1 MSVSAGVAV
10 VAAAILAFGAAIG
23 FLLFLLAVAVV
34 AALLTLNALLVLLTL
49 TGIIASLLTAALLAA
64 LTALLVL
71 LALADILLLLTAI
84 LLDASSVGIALL
96 TAPLVTLLGLPAAIL
111 TGTALLGLT
120 IFLLICHDQS
130 PWVGC
135 QRDARR
141 RRVVPL
147 PWDRLPII
155 FDDLNV
161 SYEPGRP
168 PVLQS

>member
-10 VAAAILAFGAAIG
+10 IASAVLAFGTPLG
-23 FLLFLLAVAVV
+23 FLLFLLAVAIV
-34 AALLTLNALLVLLTL
+34 AALLAALRALLVLLTL
-49 TGIIASLLTAALLAA
+49 AGIIASLLTAALLA
-64 LTALLVL
+64 LVL
-71 LALADILLLLTAI
+71 LALADILLLLPAI
-84 LLDASSVGIALL
+84 LLDASSVGIAPLTVPLL
-96 TAPLVTLLGLPAAIL
+96 ALLGLPAAIL

-130 PWVGC
+130 PWVGS
-135 QRDARR
+135 QRDARP

-147 PWDRLPII
+147 PRNRLPLI

-161 SYEPGRP
+161 SYEPGRS